1 MSTLQTHGLE
11 AAPGFQS
18 AAARRETAQSD
29 DDLLQRV
36 ATGDQAALRAL
47 VTRYQ
52 VRVYRFVLR
61 ALNDQ
66 GRAEDVVNDT
76 FLAVWQRAASFERR
90 SSVGTWILAIARYKA
105 LTART
110 QSRVCD
116 ETITAELAETL
127 VDGRLGPEDE
137 LAGRDQASMIRE
149 CINALPKH
157 HSELLDLVYYHERS
171 IQEVALIVG
180 IPENTVKSRMF
191 HARRKL
197 GEMLAAKGVVR

>member
-1 MSTLQTHGLE
+1 MKATEPEREATMSTLQTHGLE

-52 VRVYRFVLR
+52 ARVYRFVLR

-76 FLAVWQRAASFERR
+76 FLADWQRAASFERR
-90 SSVGTWILAIARYKA
+90 SSVG
-105 LTART
+105 
-110 QSRVCD
+110 
-116 ETITAELAETL
+116 
-127 VDGRLGPEDE
+127 
-137 LAGRDQASMIRE
+137 
-149 CINALPKH
+149 
-157 HSELLDLVYYHERS
+157 
-171 IQEVALIVG
+171 
-180 IPENTVKSRMF
+180 
-191 HARRKL
+191 
-197 GEMLAAKGVVR
+197 